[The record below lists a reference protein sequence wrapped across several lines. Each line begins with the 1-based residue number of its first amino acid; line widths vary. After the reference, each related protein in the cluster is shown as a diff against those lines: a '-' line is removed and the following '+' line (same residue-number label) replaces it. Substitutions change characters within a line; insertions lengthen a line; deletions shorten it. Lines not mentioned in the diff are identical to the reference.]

1 MFDILPGTLYH
12 WYHDH
17 ISDYLPDKSC
27 GKWPNSSILDVD
39 EDTGE
44 LLKEQPVPI
53 LKPENIGE
61 QMCIDDKAIGRDGY
75 TILVLC
81 TKYAVLSNTETGKI
95 AMMIESTKSDEL
107 ESALSIFG
115 DDLKKIK
122 SISCDMSPTYL
133 KLCREQLPHAE
144 TVIDKFHLMGYLY
157 DAVLDVRSR
166 IRKKLA
172 EGLSKGKKKTDKDK
186 EILGEMEL
194 LKRCRHRLT
203 QSPYKW
209 TEQTSE
215 MFKHIFSKHKDLKT
229 AYDLSQDFKI
239 WYDKNNCQKN
249 KTQIKEG
256 LYKWYNQVKEANLDE
271 MLPVV
276 KMIRKHEEQIMNY
289 FSFGHTNAKA
299 ENLNGKIQRFVA
311 ANYGI
316 RNKDFALYR
325 IAGYFS

>member
-1 MFDILPGTLYH
+1 MFDILPGTLSH
-12 WYHDH
+12 WYRNH

-27 GKWPNSSILDVD
+27 GKWPNASILDVD

-44 LLKEQPVPI
+44 LFKEQPVPI

-61 QMCIDDKAIGRDGY
+61 QMCIDDKAIGHDGF
-75 TILVLC
+75 TI
-81 TKYAVLSNTETGKI
+81 LSNTETGKI
-95 AMMIESTKSDEL
+95 AMMIESTKYDEL
-107 ESALSIFG
+107 KSALSIFG
-115 DDLKKIK
+115 DDLKNIK

-133 KLCREQLPHAE
+133 KLCREQLPQAE

-166 IRKKLA
+166 IKKKLA
-172 EGLSKGKKKTDKDK
+172 EGLSKGKKKTEKDK
-186 EILGEMEL
+186 KILSEMEL
-194 LKRCRHRLT
+194 LKRSRYRLT
-203 QSPYKW
+203 QSAYKW

-215 MFKHIFSKHKDLKT
+215 LIKDIFSKYKDLKT

-239 WYDKNNCQKN
+239 WYDKSNCLKN
-249 KTQIKEG
+249 KTQIEQD
-256 LYKWYNQVKEANLDE
+256 LYKWYNKVKEANLDE
-271 MLPVV
+271 MIPVV

-299 ENLNGKIQRFVA
+299 ETLNGKIQRFVA

-316 RNKDFALYR
+316 KNKDFALYR